1 MKHTVGQLLE
11 VVYRYFPRGI
21 GRPDPNQFWQ
31 DDSQREQ
38 TEEHARLVA
47 ARIQASKDERWHAMR
62 RRISERFP
70 DVLLMNR
77 SLHLPAGACDACY
90 SFTVDLPNA
99 PDRRTLW
106 FHVSFL
112 APYYVVYSYRMT
124 DFVRPPAGF
133 VVPYGIN
140 FSIPRSALGP
150 DLVLNPYDERLHSA
164 TVTRHE
170 LTFDLAPDERPY
182 ATWIAHDIE
191 STFGCEPMPPEVGT
205 TLVPGVVVGMRGATL
220 YDCLFTIDSQWVEPS
235 PPERGAVVTLEPSSL
250 TARFIGVLTVLQ
262 AHYQIGILLD
272 LPRMIQQMPE
282 PYRQSFG
289 LYWSASTD
297 GFLHKDKM
305 LEELA
310 RMRPHD
316 ESPKTLRA
324 MAAKREL
331 EALVASWDGEGEPP
345 AAMVAWASSF
355 LASWPV
361 DSVADLRAD
370 PPMT

>member
-11 VVYRYFPRGI
+11 IVYRYFPRGI
-21 GRPDPNQFWQ
+21 GDPDPHQFWQ
-31 DDSQREQ
+31 DDSRREQ

-47 ARIQASKDERWHAMR
+47 ARIQASKDERWHALR
-62 RRISERFP
+62 RRISDRFP

-77 SLHLPAGACDACY
+77 SLHLPAGSCDACY
-90 SFTVDLPNA
+90 SFTISQPSTRDH
-99 PDRRTLW
+99 RTIW

-112 APYYVVYSYRMT
+112 APYYVVYSYRMI
-124 DFVRPPAGF
+124 DVIKRPRGF

-140 FSIPRSALGP
+140 FSISRSALGP

-164 TVTRHE
+164 TVARHE
-170 LTFDLAPDERPY
+170 LVYDLAPDEQSY
-182 ATWIAHDIE
+182 ATWVAHEIE
-191 STFGCEPMPPEVGT
+191 SIFGCEPMSPQVGT
-205 TLVPGVVVGMRGATL
+205 TLVPDVMVSMRGATL
-220 YDCLFTIDSQWVEPS
+220 YDCLFTIDRQWVEPS
-235 PPERGAVVTLEPSSL
+235 PPEGEAVVTLEPSSL
-250 TARFIGVLTVLQ
+250 TERFIAVLTVLR
-262 AHYQIGILLD
+262 AHYQIGMLLD
-272 LPRMIQQMPE
+272 WPRIIQGLPE

-289 LYWSASTD
+289 LYWSESTD

-355 LASWPV
+355 LASWPL

-370 PPMT
+370 LP